1 MRVVRVVL
9 ILVNQPVGDASVI
22 SFGFAAPLASNGD
35 AKDTSDG
42 ATETINEE
50 EHYLT
55 SRKMI

>member
-22 SFGFAAPLASNGD
+22 SFDFAAPSASNGD
-35 AKDTSDG
+35 AKDASDG
-42 ATETINEE
+42 ATEAINEE